1 MNMSLSA
8 SKVTDN
14 THEMSF
20 HELFSQTT
28 QITIPL
34 FQREYVWTEK
44 QLKRMFEE
52 IDIINNGEDA
62 NRFLGA
68 VIAVRRN
75 ANPAEPQPY
84 EIVDGQQRLSTLFLI
99 VMAAAAVAAKN
110 KDSDYAKGLIN
121 TNIIIDWWQN
131 GVNTKLYP
139 SFADRNQFSEAFKL
153 LINSG
158 DLSNW
163 LGAKV
168 KLPESTGAKTGKY
181 INQFN
186 RIKSILQKR
195 VNDYGIDHLK
205 SIVSIAQTKLTFVF
219 ILLKDPSTATT
230 VFEGLNDPGMPIGI
244 GDLVRNEVFSK
255 ISHDPNL
262 AQSIHRDLWLP
273 FKNKLGEHFD
283 KYFFPYALIQ
293 DQNLNTSDLFRGL
306 RKIWGDTSKPDL
318 IIEKLEIFTEA
329 YLALCNGSYPTGY
342 SKEVKEAMDKLVFSR
357 CPTSVYP
364 FMMRLL
370 NEYTIGNVSEKDT
383 IDCISIIESF
393 MIRRAIAGLEP
404 TGLLGIFRSAWDA
417 VNGKPCAKSLKEI
430 FNKRNTVEWPD
441 DSRIKDSILK
451 RNMYSTH
458 LRQYLLKEYE
468 LSLGSDVPKNEFW
481 IEHIM
486 PQTLNDE
493 WRKVITDRD
502 HDDLKHTWGNLIPLT
517 QKMNQSIS
525 QSSYIIKKKEFE
537 NNSVFASARNLSK
550 EYNDWTKKEILE
562 RSEKIAD
569 WAVIRWKK

>member
-1 MNMSLSA
+1 MSLSG

-75 ANPAEPQPY
+75 ANPAEPQPF

-110 KDSDYAKGLIN
+110 KDSGYAKGLIN
-121 TNIIIDWWQN
+121 TNIIIEWWQN
-131 GVNTKLYP
+131 GVNTKLHP
-139 SFADRNQFSEAFKL
+139 SFADRNQFCEAFKI

-158 DLSNW
+158 DLSDW
-163 LGAKV
+163 LGTKV
-168 KLPESTGAKTGKY
+168 KLPESTGAKAGKY

-186 RIKSILQKR
+186 RIKSFLQKR

-262 AQSIHRDLWLP
+262 AHTIHRDLWLP
-273 FKNKLGEHFD
+273 FKNKLGENFD

-293 DQNLNTSDLFRGL
+293 DQNLNSSDLFRGL

-318 IIEKLEIFTEA
+318 IIEKLEIYTES
-329 YLALCNGSYPTGY
+329 YLALCKGIYPTIY
-342 SKEVKEAMDKLVFSR
+342 SKGVKEAMDKLVFSR

-370 NEYTIGNVSEKDT
+370 NEYTNGNVSEKDT
-383 IDCISIIESF
+383 IDCVQVLESF

-404 TGLLGIFRSAWDA
+404 TGLLGIFRAAWES
-417 VNGKPCAKSLKEI
+417 VGGRPNAKSLAEI
-430 FNKRNTVEWPD
+430 INKRNTVEWPD
-441 DSRIKDSILK
+441 DSRIKDSILR
-451 RNMYSTH
+451 RNIYSSH
-458 LRQYLLKEYE
+458 LRQFLLKEYE

-493 WRKVITDRD
+493 WRKVINERD
-502 HDDLKHTWGNLIPLT
+502 HEDLKHTWGNLIPLT
-517 QKMNQSIS
+517 QEMNQSIS
-525 QSSYIIKKKEFE
+525 QSSYKVKSKEFE

-550 EYNDWTKKEILE
+550 EYSDWSKKEILA
-562 RSEKIAD
+562 RSERIAD
-569 WAVIRWKK
+569 WAVNRWKK

>member
-1 MNMSLSA
+1 MSLSA

-20 HELFSQTT
+20 HELFSQAT

-34 FQREYVWTEK
+34 FQREYVWTDK
-44 QLKRMFEE
+44 QLKRLFEE
-52 IDIINNGEDA
+52 IDVIHNGEDA

-75 ANPAEPQPY
+75 ANPAEPQPF
-84 EIVDGQQRLSTLFLI
+84 EIVDGQQRLSTLFLFI
-99 VMAAAAVAAKN
+99 MAAASVAAKN
-110 KDSDYAKGLIN
+110 KDSEFAKGLIHQ
-121 TNIIIDWWQN
+121 NIIIDWWQN
-131 GVNTKLYP
+131 GINTKLYP
-139 SFADRNQFSEAFKL
+139 SFADRNQFCEAFKL

-168 KLPESTGAKTGKY
+168 KLPDPTGNKTGRY

-186 RIKSILQKR
+186 KIKSILQKR
-195 VNDYGIDHLK
+195 VNEHGIDHLK

-255 ISHDPNL
+255 ISHDPSQ

-273 FKNKLGEHFD
+273 FKDKLGEYFD

-293 DQNLNTSDLFRGL
+293 DQNLNSSDLFRGL
-306 RKIWGDTSKPDL
+306 RRIWGDTSKPDE
-318 IIEKLEIFTEA
+318 IIVKLEVYTDS
-329 YLALCNGSYPTGY
+329 YLALCKGQYPLTY
-342 SKEVKEAMDKLVFSR
+342 SKDIKEAMNKLVFSR

-370 NEYTIGNVSEKDT
+370 NEYVEGKVSEQDT
-383 IDCISIIESF
+383 IACIKIIESF
-393 MIRRAIAGLEP
+393 MIRRSIAGLEP

-417 VNGKPCAKSLKEI
+417 VGGKPCASSLSDVI
-430 FNKRNTVEWPD
+430 NKRNTVEWPD

-451 RNMYSTH
+451 RNIYSSH
-458 LRQYLLKEYE
+458 LRQYFLKEYE

-493 WRKVITDRD
+493 WRKIISERD
-502 HDDLKHTWGNLIPLT
+502 HEELRHTWGNLIPLT
-517 QKMNQSIS
+517 QEMNQSIS
-525 QSSYIIKKKEFE
+525 QSSYKVKSIEFE
-537 NNSVFASARNLSK
+537 KNSVFASARNLSK
-550 EYNDWTKKEILE
+550 EYVKWDKDEILK
-562 RSEKIAD
+562 RSSVIAD
-569 WAVIRWKK
+569 WAIKRWVK